1 MQGWQSLRKLRQDTF
16 DGIARLGEVK
26 TAEGVV
32 EELRKLGS
40 LFGYENFCIAG
51 RLPQP
56 GERFAPYVLVSGWPE
71 GWMRRY
77 DENGYAH
84 VDPVMAQIRRTSLPV
99 VWREVPYDR
108 SDPAPS
114 RVMNE
119 SPEFGL
125 VEGVSVPIS
134 TPRGFKAGVSFS
146 ARKLRLTK
154 GERAALHLV
163 AVYAEG
169 RARALRDGEELP
181 TPAPVLSPR
190 ELECLKWAAEGLT
203 AWEISVIL
211 SLSHRTVEQYLAS
224 AAAALGA
231 VNRVQA
237 VAEAMRRGILA

>member
-1 MQGWQSLRKLRQDTF
+1 MPNIRQGAF
-16 DGIARLGEVK
+16 DGIARLDEAASV
-26 TAEGVV
+26 AGVV
-32 EELRKLGS
+32 EELRKLGR
-40 LFGYENFCIAG
+40 LFGYESFCIAG
-51 RLPQP
+51 LPEP

-99 VWREVPYDR
+99 AWSEAPYDR
-108 SDPAPS
+108 SDPGPS

-125 VEGVSVPIS
+125 VEGVSVSVS
-134 TPRGFKAGVSFS
+134 TPKGIKAGASFS
-146 ARKLRLTK
+146 AGSFKPTK
-154 GERAALHLV
+154 SERAALHLV
-163 AVYAEG
+163 ALYAEG
-169 RARALRDGEELP
+169 RARALLGGEESP
-181 TPAPVLSPR
+181 APAPVLSPR
-190 ELECLKWAAEGLT
+190 QLECLKWAAEGRT

-211 SLSHRTVEQYLAS
+211 SLSQRTVEQYLAG

-237 VAEAMRRGILA
+237 VAEAMRRGIID

>member
-1 MQGWQSLRKLRQDTF
+1 MPKVRQDVL
-16 DGIARLGEVK
+16 DGITRLNEAATVD
-26 TAEGVV
+26 GVV
-32 EELRKLGS
+32 EELRKLGG

-99 VWREVPYDR
+99 PWSEAPYDP
-108 SDPAPS
+108 SDPGPS

-119 SPEFGL
+119 APEFGL
-125 VEGVSVPIS
+125 MEGVSVAIS
-134 TPRGFKAGVSFS
+134 TTRGFQAGVSFS

-154 GERAALHLV
+154 PEQAALHLV
-163 AVYAEG
+163 ALYAHG
-169 RARALRDGEELP
+169 WARALLGAEEP
-181 TPAPVLSPR
+181 PPSKPALSPR

-224 AAAALGA
+224 ATQALGA

-237 VAEAMRRGILA
+237 VAEAMRRGILD

>member
-1 MQGWQSLRKLRQDTF
+1 MRATAERKIRQGAL
-16 DGIARLGEVK
+16 DGIVRLSEAA
-26 TAEGVV
+26 TIDGVV
-32 EELRKLGS
+32 EELRKLGG
-40 LFGYENFCIAG
+40 LFGYENFCIAS
-51 RLPQP
+51 LPQP
-56 GERFAPYVLVSGWPE
+56 GERFEPYVLVSGWPE

-84 VDPVMAQIRRTSLPV
+84 VDPVMTQIRRTSLPV
-99 VWREVPYDR
+99 AWSEVPYDR
-108 SDPAPS
+108 SDPGPS

-125 VEGVSVPIS
+125 VEGVSVAVS

-154 GERAALHLV
+154 PERAALHFV
-163 AVYAEG
+163 AVYAES
-169 RARALRDGEELP
+169 RARALRGGEALP
-181 TPAPVLSPR
+181 TPAPLLSPR
-190 ELECLKWAAEGLT
+190 ELECLKWAAEGRT

-237 VAEAMRRGILA
+237 VAEAMRRGILD